1 MVFPPRSLAIVQ
13 PQAMLP
19 LLAATALLLGAC
31 AEPHAPATHQPAV
44 AWNPAAAPRLP
55 LRIGPDLV
63 IKSAQFGILQSSAE
77 GEDRFVAANEVPA
90 EDGQVFGWVVAV
102 ETTRESLHWQE
113 YLKLPRPPADWGDAG
128 DDPDVLISKDGKGA
142 VAQGEDLVED
152 GELSRFYWSL
162 AAGDPAGDY
171 QLDLAVE
178 GRPVAHFTFRV
189 PAQVQEKAIL
199 VRNAPRHDSGRRLAS
214 AARVMASMGARA
226 WR

>member
-1 MVFPPRSLAIVQ
+1 MQ
-13 PQAMLP
+13 PKVPLP
-19 LLAATALLLGAC
+19 LVLLAALLVAAC
-31 AEPHAPATHQPAV
+31 AEPHAPATHQPSI

-55 LRIGPDLV
+55 MRIGPDLV
-63 IKSAQFGILQSSAE
+63 IKRVQFGILETTAAGDDQ
-77 GEDRFVAANEVPA
+77 FVPATEVPA
-90 EDGQVFGWVVAV
+90 EDGQVFGWVLEL

-113 YLKLPRPPADWGDAG
+113 YLKLPRPPADWGDAAE
-128 DDPDVLISKDGKGA
+128 DPDVLISKDGKSA

-171 QLDLAVE
+171 ELDLAVE

-189 PAQVQEKAIL
+189 PAPVQEKAIL
-199 VRNAPRHDSGRRLAS
+199 VRHGPHPDRGWRLAS
-214 AARVMASMGARA
+214 AAPVMASAGARA

>member
-1 MVFPPRSLAIVQ
+1 MIFPPRSPAIVQ
-13 PQAMLP
+13 SHATLP
-19 LLAATALLLGAC
+19 LLLTTALLVGAC
-31 AEPHAPATHQPAV
+31 AEPHAPAAHQPAV

-55 LRIGPDLV
+55 MRIGPDLV
-63 IKSAQFGILQSSAE
+63 IKRVQFGILETTAE
-77 GEDRFVAANEVPA
+77 GDERFVPANEVPA
-90 EDGQVFGWVVAV
+90 EDGQVFGWTVEV
-102 ETTRESLHWQE
+102 ETSRESLHWQE

-142 VAQGEDLVED
+142 VAQGEDLVAD

-189 PAQVQEKAIL
+189 PAEVQEKAIL
-199 VRNAPRHDSGRRLAS
+199 VRNAPRRDGAPRAAS
-214 AARVMASMGARA
+214 AAPVMASTGARA

>member
-1 MVFPPRSLAIVQ
+1 MLFSDPTPIVQ
-13 PQAMLP
+13 IKATCPLL
-19 LLAATALLLGAC
+19 LLAALLVAGC
-31 AEPHAPATHQPAV
+31 AEPHAPATHQPSI

-55 LRIGPDLV
+55 MRIGPDLV
-63 IKSAQFGILQSSAE
+63 IKRVQFGILETTAE
-77 GEDRFVAANEVPA
+77 GDDRFVPGNEVPA
-90 EDGQVFGWVVAV
+90 EDGQVFGWIIDI

-113 YLKLPRPPADWGDAG
+113 YLKLPRPPADWGDAAE
-128 DDPDVLISKDGKGA
+128 DPDVLISKDGKSA
-142 VAQGEDLVED
+142 VAQGEDLVDD

-189 PAQVQEKAIL
+189 PAPVQEKAIL
-199 VRNAPRHDSGRRLAS
+199 VRNGPQHHRRWRPAAAP
-214 AARVMASMGARA
+214 VMASTGARA

>member
-1 MVFPPRSLAIVQ
+1 
-13 PQAMLP
+13 MLP
-19 LLAATALLLGAC
+19 LLLATALLVAAC
-31 AEPHAPATHQPAV
+31 AEPHGPATHQPSI

-63 IKSAQFGILQSSAE
+63 IKRVQFGILESNAE
-77 GEDRFVAANEVPA
+77 GDDRFVPANEVPA
-90 EDGQVFGWVVAV
+90 EDGQMFGWIVEV

-113 YLKLPRPPADWGDAG
+113 YLKLPRPPADWGDAAE
-128 DDPDVLISKDGKGA
+128 DPDVLISKDGKGA
-142 VAQGEDLVED
+142 IAQGEDLVED

-178 GRPVAHFTFRV
+178 GRPVAHFAFRV
-189 PAQVQEKAIL
+189 PAEVQEKAML
-199 VRNAPRHDSGRRLAS
+199 VHNAPRRDGGWH
-214 AARVMASMGARA
+214 AAGAAPVMASTGARA